1 MIFNEQT
8 NTYKIE
14 PMVIDGSP
22 MSYEVK
28 AYKIWYE
35 DEPNN
40 IYVGST
46 KRPLSERMG
55 DHRQKVRQGRTSRI
69 YNLMREK
76 GVNDFKY
83 VLLGTGRVSNFEQQR
98 MFEEMWIKK
107 LKPPL
112 NMCKA
117 YESKEEL
124 NERKRLYQQKP
135 ESKERIHKYRQRP
148 EVKERERER
157 SRKQEQKEER
167 KQYKRE
173 YKQKPEY
180 KEKQKEYR
188 QRPEVKKRAKELV
201 KKNYRICMCGS
212 QCHSHFSR
220 HINSQKHKRF
230 MREFELELMKSK

>member
-55 DHRQKVRQGRTSRI
+55 DHRKKVRQGRTSRI

-112 NMCKA
+112 NSYRAFATEEEHREKRQEYMKV
-117 YESKEEL
+117 YNQKEEAKQKKKEYKNKL
-124 NERKRLYQQKP
+124 EYKEQQK
-135 ESKERIHKYRQRP
+135 EYRHRP
-148 EVKERERER
+148 EVKERH
-157 SRKQEQKEER
+157 KEYMKEHN
-167 KQYKRE
+167 QTAE
-173 YKQKPEY
+173 AKQKKRDYE
-180 KEKQKEYR
+180 
-188 QRPEVKKRAKELV
+188 KKRH
-201 KKNYRICMCGS
+201 RICMCGS
-212 QCHSHFSR
+212 GFVLTPSGVKKHR
-220 HINSQKHKRF
+220 NTKKHKLF
-230 MREFELELMKSK
+230 MRNFELELMKSK